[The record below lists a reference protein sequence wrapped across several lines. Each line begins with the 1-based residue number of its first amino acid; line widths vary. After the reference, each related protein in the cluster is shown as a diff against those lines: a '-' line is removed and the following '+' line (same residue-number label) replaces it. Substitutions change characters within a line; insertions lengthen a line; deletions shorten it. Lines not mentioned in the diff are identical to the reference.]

1 MRHVLHRH
9 GPKLGKG
16 QQGGAAE
23 RGQRDWLGDQGG
35 GPSEGMARAG
45 LQEVVRT
52 DRPFSLHLEGKKLPQ
67 ASAAAIYL
75 AGLPETA
82 DRGSRQ

>member
-1 MRHVLHRH
+1 
-9 GPKLGKG
+9 
-16 QQGGAAE
+16 
-23 RGQRDWLGDQGG
+23 
-35 GPSEGMARAG
+35 MARAG

-82 DRGSRQ
+82 DRGAGSEPRGATEAPSAAG